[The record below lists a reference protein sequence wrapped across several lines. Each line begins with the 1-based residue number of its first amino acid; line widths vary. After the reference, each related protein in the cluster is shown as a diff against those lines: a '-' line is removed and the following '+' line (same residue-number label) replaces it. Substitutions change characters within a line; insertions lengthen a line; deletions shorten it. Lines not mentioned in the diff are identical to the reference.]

1 MVCVRVVMRCGV
13 TEGWT
18 TTAATGDSFRDGGG
32 GGGGGGG
39 MMMVLVLVLVMMVM
53 VVVVSVVVVSVSVSV
68 MAATGESVG
77 GEEK

>member
-32 GGGGGGG
+32 GGGGAGGG

-53 VVVVSVVVVSVSVSV
+53 VVVVSVSVSV

>member
-32 GGGGGGG
+32 GGGGG

-53 VVVVSVVVVSVSVSV
+53 VVVVSVSVSV

>member
-32 GGGGGGG
+32 GAGGGAGAGGG

-53 VVVVSVVVVSVSVSV
+53 VVVVSVSVSV

>member
-32 GGGGGGG
+32 GGG

-53 VVVVSVVVVSVSVSV
+53 VVVVVSVSVSV

>member
-32 GGGGGGG
+32 GGGGGV
-39 MMMVLVLVLVMMVM
+39 MMMVMMVLVLVLVMMV
-53 VVVVSVVVVSVSVSV
+53 VVVVVSVSVSV